1 MADFV
6 AVLKKTLDGLS
17 DTSPQMREKVYEKA
31 RLTIAS
37 KLGAMNPPPPPAVME
52 RQKRAIEDAIAQV
65 ERDYAPKPPASDP
78 LAELEDVFASLK
90 NPSPSREQPRPVRPE
105 PARDV
110 APKVERPPAQKPAV
124 AEKPAVVEK
133 PVAEK
138 PVPEN
143 PAVAEKPTAPAR
155 QAPPPPPRQE
165 PAEPPHEALYETAE
179 PERHIPSSEAVEAL
193 FSDVPDDDYDHGRAT
208 AAPVAA
214 PRRRRRG
221 TLRLLVAAVVVGA
234 VGAGAYGAWINR
246 DLVDNRVQE
255 FLAKIGIGGSG
266 GQVSTPAP
274 TQSAQTDAPGDAAAE
289 APAPEEDVDIAA
301 AAPEPAQPAIQ
312 KFTQRLNADGTETD
326 VGPAGGAP
334 MLGEGTSIAS
344 VSDAPLA
351 TFDGTTPKPL
361 SSGDNAAAAATTDAE
376 EEVEAAVGINPTP
389 EPATPAESAAPPAPS
404 GDTAAPPEAE
414 APATPATPA
423 TPAEPEAASTQDATP
438 PPAEPTTET
447 AAATPAEETPT
458 PAPTSVQSSA
468 IPVSQ
473 RAIFYE
479 ERTSAAQAS
488 AEPGSTVWSV
498 VQESPGD
505 GLPPEPAIRA
515 ETTIPGKEV
524 QLRMTIRRNADKS
537 LPASHII
544 EMIFLT
550 PDGFE
555 GGGIENVLRVSLKNS
570 EQEAGS
576 PLLGI
581 PAKIADGFFLIA
593 LNDTKPE
600 IDANTALLGRQA
612 WIDIPIQYKSGR
624 RALFTME
631 KGIPG
636 TKVFEE
642 ALKAWQ
648 AASG

>member
-37 KLGAMNPPPPPAVME
+37 KLGAMNPPPPAAVIE
-52 RQKRAIEDAIAQV
+52 RQKRALEDAIAQV
-65 ERDYAPKPPASDP
+65 EREYAPKPPASDP

-90 NPSPSREQPRPVRPE
+90 NPTPPREQPKPVKPE
-105 PARDV
+105 PAREA
-110 APKVERPPAQKPAV
+110 APKI
-124 AEKPAVVEK
+124 EKP
-133 PVAEK
+133 PAEK
-138 PVPEN
+138 PVIS
-143 PAVAEKPTAPAR
+143 EKPATLDKPVSAERPA
-155 QAPPPPPRQE
+155 APPRQGPPTPPKQEPAPPRHE
-165 PAEPPHEALYETAE
+165 PAESHHEPLDDAHE
-179 PERHIPSSEAVEAL
+179 PERHIATSEAVDAL
-193 FSDVPDDDYDHGRAT
+193 FRDIPEEEEDRRPAR
-208 AAPVAA
+208 APVAA

-221 TLRLLVAAVVVGA
+221 TLRLLVAAVIVGA
-234 VGAGAYGAWINR
+234 LAAGAYGIWINR
-246 DLVDNRVQE
+246 DIVDDRVQE
-255 FLAKIGIGGSG
+255 FLAKLGLGGSG
-266 GQVSTPAP
+266 GEVSAPAP
-274 TQSAQTDAPGDAAAE
+274 SQSADAPADDENATAE
-289 APAPEEDVDIAA
+289 APSETEDETDIAA
-301 AAPEPAQPAIQ
+301 ASPEPAQPSVQ
-312 KFTQRLNADGTETD
+312 KFTQKLNPDGTETD
-326 VGPAGGAP
+326 VGPAGGPP
-334 MLGEGTSIAS
+334 MLGEGTSIAT
-344 VSDAPLA
+344 VTDAPLA
-351 TFDGTTPKPL
+351 TYDGAPAQQP
-361 SSGDNAAAAATTDAE
+361 AAGNDAASATTDAE
-376 EEVEAAVGINPTP
+376 EEAEAALGINPTP
-389 EPATPAESAAPPAPS
+389 EAGE
-404 GDTAAPPEAE
+404 TAVA
-414 APATPATPA
+414 
-423 TPAEPEAASTQDATP
+423 PAEPAQPADSNAAGTDETTQPSTS
-438 PPAEPTTET
+438 ET
-447 AAATPAEETPT
+447 ATAPADDAST
-458 PAPTSVQSSA
+458 PAPTPVQSTA

-479 ERTSAAQAS
+479 ERTNVAEAS
-488 AEPGSTVWSV
+488 AEPGTTVWSI

-515 ETTIPGKEV
+515 ETTIPGKDV

-550 PDGFE
+550 PEGFE
-555 GGGIENVLRVSLKNS
+555 GGGIENVLRVSLKSS

-600 IDANTALLGRQA
+600 IEANTALLGRQS
-612 WIDIPIQYKSGR
+612 WIDIPVQYKSGR

-636 TKVFEE
+636 TKVFDE